1 MCFDSIIMYNYCIY
15 LDSTAS
21 VIGDITAVIIK
32 VKLGAVL
39 FDNCYGGSNAFFEEQ
54 SKAWFLSQCIESYKK
69 EPELQIILGCL

>member
-1 MCFDSIIMYNYCIY
+1 MK
-15 LDSTAS
+15 
-21 VIGDITAVIIK
+21 IK

-39 FDNCYGGSNAFFEEQ
+39 FDNCYGGSNAIFEEQ